1 MAIDVFCEC
10 GQLNEVSDESAGG
23 IVNCSGCGRA
33 VAVPGLRDPL
43 WRVMQAGAVIGWAA
57 ATAFAYATAGVSWA
71 FVAAVGVALALWLL
85 SRAL

>member
-1 MAIDVFCEC
+1 MVIDVFCEC
-10 GQLNEVSDESAGG
+10 GQLNEVSEDSAGG

-43 WRVMQAGAVIGWAA
+43 WRVMQVGAVVGWAA
-57 ATAFAYATAGVSWA
+57 VTAFAYATVGVVGA
-71 FVAAVGVALALWLL
+71 LAVAVGVGLSLWLL